1 LCHVLRA
8 PRDATDSELLTRAA
22 TTPLP
27 SELVRSIVAEP
38 RSEQDLLALGRAYA
52 TLTQRGRWS

>member
-1 LCHVLRA
+1 MLRA
-8 PRDATDSELLTRAA
+8 PRDATDNELFTKAA

-27 SELVRSIVAEP
+27 FELVKSIVAEP
-38 RSEQDLLALGRAYA
+38 RSEEDLLALGRAYA